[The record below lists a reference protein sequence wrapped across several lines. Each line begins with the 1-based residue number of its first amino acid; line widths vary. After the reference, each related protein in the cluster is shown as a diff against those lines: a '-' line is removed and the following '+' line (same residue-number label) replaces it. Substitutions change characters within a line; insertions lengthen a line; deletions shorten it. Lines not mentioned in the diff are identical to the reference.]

1 MKLTYLIIIMACIFS
16 SCKQAK
22 NNVSSNQAPMWT
34 DSLTTEL
41 NEIYKQGLI
50 NGYGVAIVNQNGTI
64 YQNGFGYADVKNKKK
79 YTDNTIQNIASI
91 SKTLLGIALL
101 KAQELGKL
109 NLHDSVN
116 KYLPFRVFKPHYP
129 KEVITIR
136 QLATHTSTIYDT
148 DFYDEKSYVLKD
160 KRDSSIMKPGLGS
173 EEFNHPDS
181 MMTMSNFLQNFLS
194 KKGSWYLEEGFLNKK
209 PGELYEYSN
218 VGATL
223 AAYILELATSETY
236 AEFTQK
242 HILSPLKMSSS
253 GWSFES
259 VNFDMHSKL
268 YYNPETEPPYY
279 SLITYPDGGLITSVN
294 DMGKYLTELIKGYSG
309 EGEILTKESYKELF
323 KQQLT
328 EDNFEDRDTDRPYDD
343 EYNSGIFM
351 GYSPIGYIGHTG
363 GDPGVSTF
371 MFFNPETKIGR
382 LLFINTG
389 LDNEGARQFFAI
401 WDMLE
406 EYESR

>member
-1 MKLTYLIIIMACIFS
+1 
-16 SCKQAK
+16 
-22 NNVSSNQAPMWT
+22 MWT
-34 DSLTTEL
+34 DSLTAEL

-50 NGYGVAIVNQNGTI
+50 NGYGVAIINQNGTI

-79 YTDNTIQNIASI
+79 YTDNTLQNIASI
-91 SKTLLGIALL
+91 SKTLLGVALF

-109 NLHDSVN
+109 NLDDTVN
-116 KYLPFRVFKPHYP
+116 KYLPFRVNNPHYP
-129 KEVITIR
+129 NEAITIR
-136 QLATHTSTIYDT
+136 HLATHTSTIYDT
-148 DFYDEKSYVLKD
+148 DFYDEKSYILKD
-160 KRDSSIMKPGLGS
+160 KRDSSIMKPSLGS

-181 MMTMSNFLQNFLS
+181 IMPMSDFLQNFLS
-194 KKGSWYLEEGFLNKK
+194 KKGPWYLEEGFLNKK

-223 AAYILELATSETY
+223 AAYILELATGETY
-236 AEFTQK
+236 AGFTQK

-268 YYNPETEPPYY
+268 YVNPQTELPYY

-294 DMGKYLTELIKGYSG
+294 DMGNFLCELIKGYSG
-309 EGEILTKESYKELF
+309 EGELLTKDSYKELF
-323 KQQLT
+323 KEQLT
-328 EDNFEDRDTDRPYDD
+328 SANFEDRDTDRPYDD

-382 LLFINTG
+382 ILFINTG
-389 LDNEGARQFFAI
+389 LDNEGAKQYFAI
-401 WDMLE
+401 WDKLE
-406 EYESR
+406 EYVNR

>member
-1 MKLTYLIIIMACIFS
+1 MKLTYLIIITVCIFS
-16 SCKQAK
+16 SCKRTT
-22 NNVSSNQAPMWT
+22 NSVNSNKAPIWA
-34 DSLTTEL
+34 DSLTAEL
-41 NEIYKQGLI
+41 NEIHKQGLI

-79 YTDNTIQNIASI
+79 YTNKTIQNIASI
-91 SKTLLGIALL
+91 SKTLIGIALF

-109 NLHDSVN
+109 NLDDSVN
-116 KYLPFRVFKPHYP
+116 KYLPFRVTNPHYP
-129 KEVITIR
+129 NEIITIR
-136 QLATHTSTIYDT
+136 HLATHTSTISDT
-148 DFYDEKSYVLKD
+148 DFYDKKSYVLKD
-160 KRDSSIMKPGLGS
+160 KRDSSIMKPSLGS

-181 MMTMSNFLQNFLS
+181 TMPMGDFLQNFLS

-223 AAYILELATSETY
+223 AAYILELATGEAY
-236 AEFTQK
+236 AGFTQK

-268 YYNPETEPPYY
+268 YFNPQTELPYY
-279 SLITYPDGGLITSVN
+279 SLITFPDGGLITSVN
-294 DMGKYLTELIKGYSG
+294 DMGKFLSELIKGYSG
-309 EGEILTKESYKELF
+309 KGKLLTKESYKELF
-323 KQQLT
+323 KKQLT
-328 EDNFEDRDTDRPYDD
+328 SDNFEDRDTDRSYDD

-351 GYSPIGYIGHTG
+351 GYTPIGHIGHTG

-371 MFFNPETKIGR
+371 MFFNPETKMGR

-389 LDNEGARQFFAI
+389 LDNEGAKQYFAV
-401 WDMLE
+401 WDKLE
-406 EYESR
+406 EYVNR

>member
-1 MKLTYLIIIMACIFS
+1 MKLAYLIIISVCIFS
-16 SCKQAK
+16 SCKQT
-22 NNVSSNQAPMWT
+22 SNSADSNEAPLWA

-41 NEIYKQGLI
+41 SEISKQGLI

-79 YTDNTIQNIASI
+79 YTHQTIQNIASI
-91 SKTLLGIALL
+91 SKTLLGIALC

-109 NLHDSVN
+109 DLDDSVN
-116 KYLPFRVFKPHYP
+116 KYLPFSVTNPYYP
-129 KEVITIR
+129 DESITIR
-136 QLATHTSTIYDT
+136 HLAKHTSTIYDT

-160 KRDSSIMKPGLGS
+160 KRDSSTTKPGLGS
-173 EEFNHPDS
+173 EGFNHPDS
-181 MMTMSNFLQNFLS
+181 IMPMSTFLRNFLS
-194 KKGSWYLEEGFLNKK
+194 KKGAWYLKEGFLNKK

-223 AAYILELATSETY
+223 AAYVLELATGEAYT
-236 AEFTQK
+236 EFTQK

-259 VNFDMHSKL
+259 VNNDMHSKL
-268 YYNPETEPPYY
+268 YFNPQTELPYY
-279 SLITYPDGGLITSVN
+279 TLITFPDGGLITSVN
-294 DMGKYLTELIKGYSG
+294 DMGKFLSELIKGYSG
-309 EGEILTKESYKELF
+309 EGILLTKESYKELF
-323 KQQLT
+323 RKQLT
-328 EDNFEDRDTDRPYDD
+328 SDNFEDRDTDRPDDD

-351 GYSPIGYIGHTG
+351 GYTPIGHIGHAG

-371 MFFNPETKIGR
+371 MFFDPETYMGR

-389 LDNEGARQFFAI
+389 LDNEGAKQYFAV
-401 WDMLE
+401 WDKLE
-406 EYESR
+406 EYINR